1 MKGII
6 RKFLRVNLSDGKI
19 GEEAIPEQV
28 EVDFVGGRGFG
39 IHYLYRELAPKT
51 DPLGEHNKMIFVA
64 GPLAGTTA
72 QAVSRWMVCT
82 RSPLTGAFARSVAGA
97 DFGAWIKFA
106 GYDFIL
112 VEGKAERPV
121 YIHLTRDA
129 CQIQPADE
137 LWGKDTVVT
146 QEWLSQRHG
155 LNTRVACIGPGGENL
170 VKYAAIVTNRRTAS
184 RCGVGAVM
192 GSKNLKAIAINAE
205 RNLQL
210 HDPEGYKQLVKQQI
224 QTMMASKGFQHHRE
238 MGTTGNP
245 ENTSELGIFPARNF
259 RYGRLDDYEKLVGE
273 EYLKRRIGE
282 FGCYSCAARCGK
294 VHRVTK
300 GPYAGAQSSG
310 PEYESIWAFSGPIEN
325 SYLEATIAA
334 DQLCDDLGID
344 TISTGNTIGFA
355 YELYEKGL
363 LTKKDTDGLEL
374 KYGNHKA
381 MVALVKKIARREGI
395 GDLLAEGTMRVAAR
409 IGKGAEAFAINAKGL
424 ELPAYEPRGAKSLGY
439 NYATS
444 NIGGSHGYGYAPQEV
459 FGAPFPRKVDRFAE
473 EENADIVVFNQNNG
487 AVGEV
492 GIVCVFARAWFPHLY
507 NNLLI
512 AATGIDKI
520 AEHGYLPRVGERIV
534 NLERAFIV
542 REGFGRKQDTL
553 PQRMLNE
560 PLHTRGAPGEGQMM
574 RNLDEF
580 LDRYY
585 EIRGWTPQGT
595 PSPEKLKELGLSY
608 VVKDMAQSQK
618 AKAI

>member
-1 MKGII
+1 MKGIT
-6 RKFLRVNLSDGKI
+6 RKFMRINLSNGKT

-28 EVDFVGGRGFG
+28 ETDFVGGRGFG
-39 IHYLYRELAPKT
+39 IHYLYRRLAPET
-51 DPLGEHNKMIFVA
+51 EPLGEQNKMIFVA

-106 GYDFIL
+106 GYEFIL
-112 VEGKAERPV
+112 VEGKADKPV
-121 YIHLTRDA
+121 YIHLTKDA
-129 CQIQPADE
+129 CQIRPADE

-210 HDPEGYKQLVKQQI
+210 YDPEGFKQLVKQQI
-224 QTMMASKGFQHHRE
+224 QTMMSNKAFQHHRE
-238 MGTTGNP
+238 MGTTNNP
-245 ENTSELGIFPARNF
+245 ENTSELGIFPTRNS
-259 RYGRLDDYEKLVGE
+259 RYGRLEDYEKITGD
-273 EYLKRRIGE
+273 EYLKHRIGE

-294 VHRVTK
+294 VHRVTR
-300 GPYAGAQSSG
+300 GPYVGTQSEG

-381 MVALVKKIARREGI
+381 MVELVRKIARREGI
-395 GDLLAEGTMRVAAR
+395 GDLLAEGTMRVAAK
-409 IGKGAEAFAINAKGL
+409 IGKGTEAFAINAKGL

-444 NIGGSHGYGYAPQEV
+444 NIGGSHSYGYATQEI
-459 FGAPFPRKVDRFAE
+459 FGAAYPRRVDRFAE
-473 EENADIVVFNQNNG
+473 EENADIVIFNQNNV
-487 AVGEV
+487 AMNEV
-492 GIVCVFARAWFPHLY
+492 GIACAFSRGWFPQLY
-507 NNLLI
+507 DKLLS

-520 AEHGYLPRVGERIV
+520 AERGYLMRVGERIV

-553 PQRMLNE
+553 PQRVLSE

-574 RNLDEF
+574 RNLDKF

-585 EIRGWTPQGT
+585 ELRGWTPQGI
-595 PSPEKLKELGLSY
+595 PSPEKLNELGLGY
-608 VVKDMAQSQK
+608 AVKDMAQYHKVK
-618 AKAI
+618 AA

>member
-1 MKGII
+1 MKGIT
-6 RKFLRVNLSDGKI
+6 RKFIRINLSTGKTE
-19 GEEAIPEQV
+19 EEAIPEQV
-28 EVDFVGGRGFG
+28 ETDFVGGRGFG
-39 IHYLYRELAPKT
+39 IHYLYRELAPES

-64 GPLAGTTA
+64 GPLAGTSA
-72 QAVSRWMVCT
+72 QAVSRWMVYT
-82 RSPLTGAFARSVAGA
+82 RSPLTGALARSVAGA

-106 GYDFIL
+106 GYQFIL

-129 CQIQPADE
+129 CRIESADE
-137 LWGKDTVVT
+137 LWGKDTVIT

-192 GSKNLKAIAINAE
+192 GSKNLKAIAITAE

-210 HDPEGYKQLVKQQI
+210 HDPEGFKQLAKQQI
-224 QTMMASKGFQHHRE
+224 QMMMANKAFQYRIE
-238 MGTTGNP
+238 MGTTGNT
-245 ENTSELGIFPARNF
+245 ENTNELGIFPTKNF

-273 EYLKRRIGE
+273 EYLKYRIGD

-294 VHRVTK
+294 VHHVTK
-300 GPYAGAQSSG
+300 GPYVGAHSEG
-310 PEYESIWAFSGPIEN
+310 PEYETIWAFSGTIEN
-325 SYLEATIAA
+325 SDLESTIAA

-381 MVALVKKIARREGI
+381 MVALVGKIARREGI
-395 GDLLAEGTMRVAAR
+395 GDLLAEGTMRVAAS
-409 IGKGAEAFAINAKGL
+409 IGKGSEAFAINVKGL
-424 ELPAYEPRGAKSLGY
+424 ELPAYEPRGAKSLGF
-439 NYATS
+439 NFATS
-444 NIGGSHGYGYAPQEV
+444 NIGGSHSYGFATQEV

-473 EENADIVVFNQNNG
+473 EENADIVVFNQNNV
-487 AVGEV
+487 AVAEV
-492 GIVCVFARAWFPHLY
+492 GIACSFSRDWFPQVY
-507 NNLLI
+507 DKLLI

-553 PQRMLNE
+553 PQRILSE
-560 PLHTRGAPGEGQMM
+560 PLHTRGAPGEGQVL
-574 RNLDEF
+574 RNLDKF

-585 EIRGWTPQGT
+585 EIRGWTPQGI
-595 PSPEKLKELGLSY
+595 PSPEKLKELGLGY
-608 VVKDMAQSQK
+608 VIKDMAQSQNVR
-618 AKAI
+618 AT

>member
-1 MKGII
+1 MKGIT
-6 RKFLRVNLSDGKI
+6 RKFLRVNLSNGKA

-28 EVDFVGGRGFG
+28 ETDFVGGRGFG

-51 DPLGEHNKMIFVA
+51 DPLGEQNKMIFVA

-106 GYDFIL
+106 GYEFIL
-112 VEGKAERPV
+112 VEGKADRPV

-129 CQIQPADE
+129 CQIRPADE

-210 HDPEGYKQLVKQQI
+210 HDPEGFKQLVKQQI
-224 QTMMASKGFQHHRE
+224 QTMMANKGFQYHKA

-245 ENTSELGIFPARNF
+245 ENTSELGIFPTRNF
-259 RYGRLDDYEKLVGE
+259 RYGRLDDYEKLGGE
-273 EYLKRRIGE
+273 EYLKHRIGE

-294 VHRVTK
+294 VHRVTR
-300 GPYAGAQSSG
+300 GPYVGAHSEG

-325 SYLEATIAA
+325 SYLESTIAA

-381 MVALVKKIARREGI
+381 MVELVKKIARREGI
-395 GDLLAEGTMRVAAR
+395 GDLLAEGTMRVAAK
-409 IGKGAEAFAINAKGL
+409 IGKGAEAYAINAKGL
-424 ELPAYEPRGAKSLGY
+424 ELPAYEPRGAKSLGF

-459 FGAPFPRKVDRFAE
+459 FGASFPRRVDRFAE

-492 GIVCVFARAWFPHLY
+492 GIVCVFARGWFPQLY
-507 NNLLI
+507 DKLLI

-520 AEHGYLPRVGERIV
+520 AERGYLMRVGDRIV

-560 PLHTRGAPGEGQMM
+560 PLHTRGAPGEGQMI
-574 RNLDEF
+574 RNLDKF

-585 EIRGWTPQGT
+585 ELRGWTPQGI
-595 PSPEKLKELGLSY
+595 PSPEKLNELGLGY
-608 VVKDMAQSQK
+608 AVKDMAQYQNVK
-618 AKAI
+618 AT

>member
-1 MKGII
+1 
-6 RKFLRVNLSDGKI
+6 
-19 GEEAIPEQV
+19 
-28 EVDFVGGRGFG
+28 
-39 IHYLYRELAPKT
+39 
-51 DPLGEHNKMIFVA
+51 
-64 GPLAGTTA
+64 
-72 QAVSRWMVCT
+72 MVYT
-82 RSPLTGAFARSVAGA
+82 KSPLTGALARSVAGA

-106 GYDFIL
+106 GYEFIM
-112 VEGKAERPV
+112 VEGKAEKPV

-129 CQIQPADE
+129 CRIEPADE
-137 LWGKDTVVT
+137 LWGKDTAVT
-146 QEWLSQRHG
+146 QEWLTRRHG

-170 VKYAAIVTNRRTAS
+170 VKYAAIVTHRRTAS

-210 HDPEGYKQLVKQQI
+210 AEPEGFKKLVKQQI
-224 QTMMASKGFQHHRE
+224 QTMMANKAFQYHRE

-245 ENTSELGIFPARNF
+245 ENTSELGIFPTKNS
-259 RYGRLDDYEKLVGE
+259 RYGRLEDYEKLTGE
-273 EYLKRRIGE
+273 EYLKHRIGQ

-294 VHRVTK
+294 IHRVTK
-300 GPYAGAQSSG
+300 GPYAGALSEG

-325 SYLEATIAA
+325 SYLESTIAA
-334 DQLCDDLGID
+334 DQICDDLGID

-381 MVALVKKIARREGI
+381 MVELVKKIARREGI
-395 GDLLAEGTMRVAAR
+395 GDLLAEGTMRVAEK
-409 IGKGAEAFAINAKGL
+409 IGKGAEFFAINAKGL
-424 ELPAYEPRGAKSLGY
+424 ELPAYEPRGSKSLGY

-444 NIGGSHGYGYAPQEV
+444 NIGGSHNYGYATQEV
-459 FGAPFPRKVDRFAE
+459 FGAAFPRKVDRFAE
-473 EENADIVVFNQNNG
+473 EENADIVVFNQNNV

-492 GIVCVFARAWFPHLY
+492 GIACAFSRGWFPQVY
-507 NNLLI
+507 DKLLL

-520 AEHGYLPRVGERIV
+520 AERGYLMRVGERIV

-553 PQRMLNE
+553 PQRMLSE

-574 RNLDEF
+574 RNLDKF
-580 LDRYY
+580 LDHYY
-585 EIRGWTPQGT
+585 ELRGWTQEGI
-595 PSPEKLKELGLSY
+595 PSPEKLKELGLGY
-608 VVKDMAQSQK
+608 VAKDMAQYHNIK
-618 AKAI
+618 AS

>member
-1 MKGII
+1 MMGM
-6 RKFLRVNLSDGKI
+6 RYQ
-19 GEEAIPEQV
+19 AIPEQV
-28 EVDFVGGRGFG
+28 ETDFVGGRGFG
-39 IHYLYRELAPKT
+39 IHYLYRELAPKN

-72 QAVSRWMVCT
+72 QAVSRWMVYT
-82 RSPLTGAFARSVAGA
+82 RSPLTGALARSVAGA

-106 GYDFIL
+106 GYEFIL
-112 VEGKAERPV
+112 VEGKADRPV

-129 CQIQPADE
+129 CRIEPADE
-137 LWGKDTVVT
+137 LWGKDTAVT
-146 QEWLSQRHG
+146 QEWLTQHHG

-170 VKYAAIVTNRRTAS
+170 VKFAAIVTHRRTAS

-210 HDPEGYKQLVKQQI
+210 HDPEGFKQLVKQQI
-224 QTMMASKGFQHHRE
+224 QTMMASKAFQYHRE

-245 ENTSELGIFPARNF
+245 ENTSELGIFPTRNS
-259 RYGRLDDYEKLVGE
+259 RYGRLEDYEKITGD
-273 EYLKRRIGE
+273 EYLKHRIGQ

-294 VHRVTK
+294 IHRVTT
-300 GPYAGAQSSG
+300 GPYIGAQSEG

-325 SYLEATIAA
+325 SYLQSTIAA
-334 DQLCDDLGID
+334 DQICDDLGID

-381 MVALVKKIARREGI
+381 MVELVKKIARREGI
-395 GDLLAEGTMRVAAR
+395 GDLLAEGTMRVAAK
-409 IGKGAEAFAINAKGL
+409 IGKGTEAFAINAKGL
-424 ELPAYEPRGAKSLGY
+424 ELPAYEPRGSKSLGF

-444 NIGGSHGYGYAPQEV
+444 NIGGSHSYGYATQEV
-459 FGAPFPRKVDRFAE
+459 FGASYPRRVDRFAE
-473 EENADIVVFNQNNG
+473 EENADIVIFNQNNV
-487 AVGEV
+487 AMNEV
-492 GIVCVFARAWFPHLY
+492 GIACAFSRGWFPRLY
-507 NNLLI
+507 DKLLL

-520 AEHGYLPRVGERIV
+520 AEKGYLMQVGERIV

-553 PQRMLNE
+553 PQRMLSE
-560 PLHTRGAPGEGQMM
+560 PLHTRGAPGEGQMI
-574 RNLDEF
+574 RNLDKF

-585 EIRGWTPQGT
+585 ELRGWTPQGI
-595 PSPEKLKELGLSY
+595 PSPEKLNELGLGH
-608 VVKDMAQSQK
+608 VVKDMAQYHNIK
-618 AKAI
+618 AT